1 MTPIPEI
8 KSNVDVLVSDLFLD
22 PTLYLGTSWV
32 RAQNYDASPGA
43 KNDVF
48 FL

>member
-32 RAQNYDASPGA
+32 RAQNYDVFLDAQ
-43 KNDVF
+43 NDIF
-48 FL
+48 H